1 MSTRTPSKS
10 KRANFLFFLSKFNCG
25 PLNNIIPKSGE
36 WKSSKDRVFKFNI
49 AWIPIF
55 DVVGE
60 NQIHIFLDL
69 RNSKDIIKIVKNLQK
84 TDIEFYFISPLFAD
98 PGQDNRDFNFINIKN
113 YLKNYSKSQFYD
125 GFSKIDFDFI
135 GNLIDYCK
143 KEKCIELVKD
153 IYLEVN
159 KIVQSKNWDYYTNR
173 QFYNNKRDDIRET
186 FNSLYRDIQLQQILR

>member
-1 MSTRTPSKS
+1 MD
-10 KRANFLFFLSKFNCG
+10 
-25 PLNNIIPKSGE
+25 LNSIIPKSGE
-36 WKSSKDRVFKFNI
+36 WKVSKDRVFRFNI

-69 RNSKDIIKIVKNLQK
+69 RNSKDIIKVVKNLQK

-98 PGQDNRDFNFINIKN
+98 PGQDNRDFNYINIKN

-159 KIVQSKNWDYYTNR
+159 KIVQSKHWDYYTNR

>member
-1 MSTRTPSKS
+1 MD
-10 KRANFLFFLSKFNCG
+10 
-25 PLNNIIPKSGE
+25 LNSIIPKSGE
-36 WKSSKDRVFKFNI
+36 WKVSKDRVFRFNI

-55 DVVGE
+55 DVV
-60 NQIHIFLDL
+60 
-69 RNSKDIIKIVKNLQK
+69 
-84 TDIEFYFISPLFAD
+84 SPLFAD
-98 PGQDNRDFNFINIKN
+98 PGQDNRDFNYINIKN

-159 KIVQSKNWDYYTNR
+159 KIVQSKHWDYYTNR
-173 QFYNNKRDDIRET
+173 EFYNNKRDDIRET